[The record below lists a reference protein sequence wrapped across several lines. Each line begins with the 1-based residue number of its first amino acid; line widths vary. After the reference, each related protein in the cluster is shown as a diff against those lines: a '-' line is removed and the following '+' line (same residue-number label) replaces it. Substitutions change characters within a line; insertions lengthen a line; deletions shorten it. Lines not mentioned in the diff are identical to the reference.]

1 MQNKRPK
8 IYYFIDDFNLSD
20 LYKLGENI
28 NLIYRNYQKK
38 ITYKEIL
45 SLKKFCKLTKRKLFI
60 SNNIRLAIDFRLNG
74 IYIPSFNKKIN
85 YLSSFSFPSKFEIIG
100 SAHNYTE
107 TQIKKKQGCKEIFI
121 SPIFKVKKNKKNLN
135 IYNFNKLT
143 NDQKVNYIAL
153 GGINEKNYKKIK
165 LTKSV
170 GFAGISWIKKNGLRK
185 LRPF

>member
-1 MQNKRPK
+1 MQNKIPK
-8 IYYFIDDFNLSD
+8 IYYFIDNFNLSD

-60 SNNIRLAIDFRLNG
+60 SNNIRLAIDLKLNG

-121 SPIFKVKKNKKNLN
+121 SPIFKVKKNKRNLN